1 MVSWYVPKRG
11 RKKQTMSIYDR
22 ENLVPQLPYYNYDM
36 AECEMVDS
44 CVSNKQFIRVVVKSY
59 EILCDPRT
67 TIYGSQIFVQ

>member
-36 AECEMVDS
+36 AEYEMVDS